1 MRDEKKEAAQKER
14 KNEGN
19 GKVDVTLDY
28 QSYNPLV
35 GLRYGVCLYVR
46 EAREAGWF
54 SSTMDEP
61 GGNGT
66 LRALIADIGTALAL
80 VDTVVRRAAL
90 RREPVRLFH
99 GRAAGG

>member
-14 KNEGN
+14 KIEGN

-28 QSYNPLV
+28 QSYNPLD

-54 SSTMDEP
+54 SSPRTSQ
-61 GGNGT
+61 
-66 LRALIADIGTALAL
+66 
-80 VDTVVRRAAL
+80 AAM
-90 RREPVRLFH
+90 RPSVRL
-99 GRAAGG
+99 